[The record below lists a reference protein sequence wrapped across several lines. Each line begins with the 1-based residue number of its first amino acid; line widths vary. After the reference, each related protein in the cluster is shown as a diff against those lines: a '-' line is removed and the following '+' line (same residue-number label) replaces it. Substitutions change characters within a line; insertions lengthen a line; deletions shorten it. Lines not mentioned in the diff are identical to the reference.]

1 MLSAEPQ
8 NEQLLA
14 ADLKV
19 ASKKTIEYRFW
30 RWLLSTRQVQDK
42 FTLSQQLTE
51 SAWGS
56 FGATDLLEYSEPEDE
71 GKKIF
76 LIFHAKVLKIEYSFQ
91 WTWITGV
98 WGLAAELEGV
108 SLSP

>member
-14 ADLKV
+14 ADLK
-19 ASKKTIEYRFW
+19 
-30 RWLLSTRQVQDK
+30 
-42 FTLSQQLTE
+42 
-51 SAWGS
+51 
-56 FGATDLLEYSEPEDE
+56 DLWEYSEPEDE

-76 LIFHAKVLKIEYSFQ
+76 LIFHAKVLKIEYSFRR
-91 WTWITGV
+91 TWITGA
-98 WGLAAELEGV
+98 WCLAAELEGV